1 MLNQKMSEDGEQVA
15 GSSLR
20 LQIDSELKSKLKGEI
35 QKVKDPF
42 YESERVL
49 LASSAAEIME
59 IARHVQDC
67 QEVFVTGDKLGIA
80 PRLPKGVEAQFQVP
94 FELTPPRERPYVMD
108 REGRLRELGIEVRQ
122 ETKDGFTVQTTKIG
136 KTSETEDST
145 MDRWEQ
151 KSKLTGGFGFNIYAI
166 GDKAARER
174 ALQEL
179 TSYPKLAERLI
190 SQRIRIPYFPEGNR
204 DLEIELALEPVH
216 CGETFT
222 GFTWQYHKIDIE
234 IKKGPDKSQ
243 QALRH
248 AILAREEERLM
259 STFPLTRQRVSS
271 ATPGFDAIMEDL
283 RTARHSNAFDK
294 MGVNEQWW
302 KDENRLRELKL
313 VS

>member
-1 MLNQKMSEDGEQVA
+1 
-15 GSSLR
+15 
-20 LQIDSELKSKLKGEI
+20 
-35 QKVKDPF
+35 
-42 YESERVL
+42 
-49 LASSAAEIME
+49 
-59 IARHVQDC
+59 
-67 QEVFVTGDKLGIA
+67 
-80 PRLPKGVEAQFQVP
+80 
-94 FELTPPRERPYVMD
+94 
-108 REGRLRELGIEVRQ
+108 
-122 ETKDGFTVQTTKIG
+122 
-136 KTSETEDST
+136 